1 MSAPRA
7 RFAVAL
13 TAAACLAL
21 TAFLTAFPEL
31 VPVYANRSLH
41 VALETAAA
49 MVLLV
54 VASVLLGRY
63 RRTGS
68 GRDLVTLLAVLVLAT
83 NNLFVSVLSAVV
95 AENPSAFTTWVSHG
109 TYVLGPVL
117 LAIAA
122 AVPSRPLR
130 RARRTELLAAFGVA
144 GTLLVIAAIV
154 ALLGADHLPGQF
166 ASTPTDRESLGRFQ
180 QQPVLTLLESFA
192 ALCFGIAAALLA
204 YHAEREHDRLQMW
217 LAIFAAVASVAFL
230 NYAIFPTLYT
240 ELVYV
245 GDVLLLAAD
254 LALLVGTTREISS
267 YQDAVAEAAVLDERR
282 RVARE
287 LHDGVAQEFA
297 YISTQLRWSKES
309 GGALTVQL
317 DQIAEAAERGLDES
331 RAAIAALSRPVHE
344 PLHVELAHT
353 ARDVADRLGGR
364 LEFALDEGVRVPPP
378 WRDALAK
385 IVREAVANAIRHGH
399 AGTVSVAL
407 HDGHGVSLRVTDDGT
422 GFDLDA
428 PRDASSFGLISM
440 QERTES
446 LGGEFRVR
454 SSPGEGTAVEVRIP

>member
-7 RFAVAL
+7 RYAVAL

-95 AENPSAFTTWVSHG
+95 AEDPSAFTTWVSHG

-154 ALLGADHLPGQF
+154 ALLGDDLPGQF

-204 YHAEREHDRLQMW
+204 HHAERENDRLQMW

-230 NYAIFPTLYT
+230 NYALFPTLYT

-254 LALLVGTTREISS
+254 LALLIGTTREISS

-287 LHDGVAQEFA
+287 LHDGVAQELAF
-297 YISTQLRWSKES
+297 ISTQLHWSKES
-309 GGALTVQL
+309 GGAHTVQL
-317 DQIAEAAERGLDES
+317 DQIAEAVERGLDES
-331 RAAIAALSRPVHE
+331 RAAIAALSRPVQK
-344 PLHVELAHT
+344 PLHIELAHT

-364 LEFALDEGVRVPPP
+364 LEFALEEGVRVAPP

-399 AGTVSVAL
+399 ARTVSVAL

-454 SSPGEGTAVEVRIP
+454 SSPGEGTAIEVRIP

>member
-1 MSAPRA
+1 M
-7 RFAVAL
+7 
-13 TAAACLAL
+13 
-21 TAFLTAFPEL
+21 
-31 VPVYANRSLH
+31 YANRSLH

-154 ALLGADHLPGQF
+154 ALLGDDLPGQF

-180 QQPVLTLLESFA
+180 QQPVLTVLESFA

-204 YHAEREHDRLQMW
+204 HHAEREHDRLQMW

-230 NYAIFPTLYT
+230 NYALFPTLYT

-282 RVARE
+282 RVARD

-331 RAAIAALSRPVHE
+331 RAAIAALSRPVQK
-344 PLHVELAHT
+344 PLDIELANT

-364 LEFALDEGVRVPPP
+364 LEFALEEGVRVPPP

-454 SSPGEGTAVEVRIP
+454 SSPGEGTAVEVWIP